1 MLKQILQKYVDQQV
15 KVVVFNSKSKS
26 VRGWLIH
33 TPTPPRPPSLAMCII
48 EFLLCIPYYRGDA
61 GA

>member
-26 VRGWLIH
+26 VRGWLKELYL
-33 TPTPPRPPSLAMCII
+33 PPPLT
-48 EFLLCIPYYRGDA
+48 
-61 GA
+61 